1 MTHYFGTLPTLSY
14 RKEPPTSNG
23 ETLSVSPTPEQPM
36 NFKKGLLLLL
46 MGAGMIGRSLGF
58 EIDTNSIPRGF
69 VLNQDELDKS
79 KTLLLINT
87 LSPSGEYVFAVKG
100 KYDHHELHILS
111 AKTFKDLAPPI
122 QTDCIFIQSLP
133 RLSTTALWNQKEDRV
148 ALETGGRTWS
158 NVYLLSFVKGRL
170 NLFKLD
176 EEQYKNLIK
185 ENIPTTA
192 KITRL
197 YINCTPF
204 NSSKWINKNSVTVQ
218 YDGSVQL
225 QNGDFKEFSIPLIWE
240 IDSNSTIRVVAPKPK
255 TSPTPQ

>member
-1 MTHYFGTLPTLSY
+1 MINLFKTLAM
-14 RKEPPTSNG
+14 
-23 ETLSVSPTPEQPM
+23 V
-36 NFKKGLLLLL
+36 GLV
-46 MGAGMIGRSLGF
+46 GVGMIGRSLGF

-69 VLNQDELDKS
+69 VLNQDELGKS
-79 KTLLLINT
+79 KRLLLINT

-100 KYDHHELHILS
+100 KHDHHELHILS

-122 QTDCIFIQSLP
+122 QSDCDFIQSLP
-133 RLSTTALWNQKEDRV
+133 RYTTTALWNQKEDRV